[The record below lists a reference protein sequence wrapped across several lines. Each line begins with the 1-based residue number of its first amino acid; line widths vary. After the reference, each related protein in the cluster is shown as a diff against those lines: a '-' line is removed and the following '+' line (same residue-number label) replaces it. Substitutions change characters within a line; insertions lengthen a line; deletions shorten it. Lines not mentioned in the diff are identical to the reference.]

1 MNLSG
6 LKKKFAKN
14 VYEKQLKIN
23 LSKPLKYKK
32 KEKIKSIGI
41 LTITPTVFEIESLVE
56 KHNYKEYFAEKLCIH
71 ADNIKLLFFS
81 ESEKHTQESAYAYFT
96 KNNLGWKGNFTKQEI
111 IEFIEE
117 PFDLLINYNAKEN
130 CYLNLVM
137 QQSIADLKVGFA
149 STDNRILDL
158 IINVEGQNKQTFNE
172 ELFKY
177 LRILKIYI

>member
-117 PFDLLINYNAKEN
+117 PFDLLINYTVGNN
-130 CYLNLVM
+130 CYLNLIM
-137 QQSIADLKVGFA
+137 QQSKADLKVGF
-149 STDNRILDL
+149 SGNDDRILDV
-158 IINVEGQNKQTFNE
+158 IIKVEEQNKTKFND

-177 LRILKIYI
+177 LRVLKKI